1 MSPGASGRQV
11 PNSHPRLLHRWCQ
24 LCHSASYLRAGLI
37 GLATLGCWSE
47 AVRNLR
53 VFLFC
58 LWMSWSCFHLSLLT
72 GQSTIWHWVFCL
84 QAWLPWANQRLLQ
97 AFLFLLL
104 LLFVSSCAIGR
115 LFVFALF
122 LSCNRFL
129 QSVLSGWRFLSRVVV
144 NLPQCCRPLSPHWGF
159 LVWSVASLSRGIWIL
174 LAGLGLPSSSY
185 RSHVAARCDAGSSRS
200 GSLVCL
206 VFGFVATLLT
216 IAAWLFWFL
225 HVFVFFLLAAW
236 VFLKASCQRFA
247 YLLFSL
253 CFVVVCL
260 TCLIEFMAALRR
272 TYRNGQRYIYNL
284 NNTYRWVIHGDTSNR
299 IIDSRYLESIVG
311 KSLLEDPGPPCRC
324 HGRQL

>member
-1 MSPGASGRQV
+1 MFSSFTPDWSMNHLALSFLSSSVASLGQPKIV
-11 PNSHPRLLHRWCQ
+11 
-24 LCHSASYLRAGLI
+24 ASIPAF
-37 GLATLGCWSE
+37 SS
-47 AVRNLR
+47 
-53 VFLFC
+53 FFFFFF
-58 LWMSWSCFHLSLLT
+58 SF
-72 GQSTIWHWVFCL
+72 WV
-84 QAWLPWANQRLLQ
+84 
-97 AFLFLLL
+97 
-104 LLFVSSCAIGR
+104 SCAIGR

-144 NLPQCCRPLSPHWGF
+144 NVPQCCRPLFPHWGF

-174 LAGLGLPSSSY
+174 LAGLGLPSSSH
-185 RSHVAARCDAGSSRS
+185 RSHFAARCNAASSRS
-200 GSLVCL
+200 GSLVCLVCL

-253 CFVVVCL
+253 YFCFVAVCL

-272 TYRNGQRYIYNL
+272 TYRNGQRERYIYNL
-284 NNTYRWVIHGDTSNR
+284 IIHRDGWYMVIHP
-299 IIDSRYLESIVG
+299 IE
-311 KSLLEDPGPPCRC
+311 
-324 HGRQL
+324 

>member
-1 MSPGASGRQV
+1 MSPGGIRAPGSKQPSSSFASLMPTLPQRVTSGQAWSV
-11 PNSHPRLLHRWCQ
+11 SQPLVAEAKPCVIWESSFFVCE
-24 LCHSASYLRAGLI
+24 CHGHVFIFHSWLVNEPSGIEFSVFKRGF
-37 GLATLGCWSE
+37 LGPTKDC
-47 AVRNLR
+47 
-53 VFLFC
+53 C
-58 LWMSWSCFHLSLLT
+58 KHSCF
-72 GQSTIWHWVFCL
+72 F
-84 QAWLPWANQRLLQ
+84 
-97 AFLFLLL
+97 FFFFLLL
-104 LLFVSSCAIGR
+104 LLLFLSSCAIGR

-144 NLPQCCRPLSPHWGF
+144 NVPQCCRPLFPHWGF

-174 LAGLGLPSSSY
+174 LAGLGLPSSSH
-185 RSHVAARCDAGSSRS
+185 RSHFAARCNAASSRS
-200 GSLVCL
+200 GSLVCLVCL

-253 CFVVVCL
+253 YFCFVAVCL

-272 TYRNGQRYIYNL
+272 TYRNGQRERYIY
-284 NNTYRWVIHGDTSNR
+284 
-299 IIDSRYLESIVG
+299 II
-311 KSLLEDPGPPCRC
+311 
-324 HGRQL
+324 